1 MTRDSHEQQYR
12 PDIDGLRAIAVLG
25 VVAYHA
31 FPRSLPGGFIGV
43 DVFFVISGYLIS
55 GILFR
60 EIDRG
65 GIELNDFYVRRI
77 RRIFPALAL
86 VLMAVGA
93 LGWFVL
99 TNTDFRDLQ
108 GHIAGGAGF
117 VSNFLLW
124 HEAGY
129 FDAPARLK
137 PLLHLWSLGIEE
149 QFYLCWPPLLLL
161 CARRKWRVS
170 KVVIVLAAASFVL
183 NCAIVR
189 ADQTAAFYSPFT
201 RMWEL
206 FTGALIALP
215 RGISQKSIVSKS
227 AAQFAGWIGLV
238 IVLTGMWALTDRL
251 LYPGW
256 WALVPTLGTA
266 LVIAAG
272 DDAVSNRWIL
282 RRQPLVLVGLISYP
296 LYLWHWPLLW
306 FVEITEGGASS
317 TRLKI
322 EAIAVAAALAL
333 LTYKLV
339 EQPTRRAIS
348 IRTPLRAC
356 GLAAAVLLIGSVALY
371 GRESGRFVPQT
382 PYLAAGIYTRI
393 PSPRRDPECVRRFPV
408 GSEYCHAFS
417 TTGEL
422 TTALIGNSHAAH
434 FLDGVGGYLAT
445 KGENVV
451 HLGQGHC
458 PPLLDLQRFVNG
470 TLDVCRG
477 PDNAMIAAVA
487 ADSQISRVILSFNG
501 AVTATGIGLLGGYET
516 DELAGTLLSP
526 QDSLRLSLERTIKIF
541 VDRGKVVWL
550 LLQVPE
556 MNFSVTE
563 CFARPFSFERRVRTP
578 CAVPRQGVEQRQ
590 APYRAIVHDVQTV
603 APDLRVFDP
612 LPYLC
617 DEQWCYA
624 TRRGD
629 LLYLDDNHLSPSG
642 SALFADKFS
651 F

>member
-1 MTRDSHEQQYR
+1 VIRRSQNPEYR
-12 PDIDGLRAIAVLG
+12 RDIDGLRAVAVLG
-25 VVAYHA
+25 VIAFHA
-31 FPRSLPGGFIGV
+31 FPRALPGGFIGV

-55 GILFR
+55 SILFR

-65 GIELNDFYVRRI
+65 GIDLRDFYVRRV
-77 RRIFPALAL
+77 RRIFPALAI
-86 VLMAVGA
+86 VLIAVGA

-108 GHIAGGAGF
+108 GHIAAGATF

-149 QFYLCWPPLLLL
+149 QFYLFWPPLLFV
-161 CARRKWRVS
+161 CARRKWPVI
-170 KVVIVLAAASFVL
+170 KVAAALAVVSFLL
-183 NCAIVR
+183 NCGLVR
-189 ADQTAAFYSPFT
+189 AFETTAFYSPFT

-206 FTGALIALP
+206 LTGALLAAP
-215 RGISQKSIVSKS
+215 WGMRHDSVVSHR
-227 AAQFAGWIGLV
+227 AGQIAGWTGFILV
-238 IVLTGMWALTDRL
+238 CVGMWAISDRL

-272 DDAVSNRWIL
+272 EDAIPNQWIL
-282 RRQPLVLVGLISYP
+282 GRQPFVLLGLISYP

-306 FVEITEGGASS
+306 FLEITEGGAPSV
-317 TRLKI
+317 RLKL
-322 EAIAVAAALAL
+322 EAIAAATVLAF
-333 LTYKLV
+333 LTYTFV
-339 EQPTRRAIS
+339 EQPIRRAVS
-348 IRTPLRAC
+348 IRTPVRVF
-356 GLAAAVLLIGSVALY
+356 GLATIVLLVGAVAFY

-382 PYLAAGIYTRI
+382 PYLAAGIYVRI
-393 PSPRRDPECVRRFPV
+393 PSPRKDPECVRRFPV
-408 GSEYCHAFS
+408 GSEYCHEYS
-417 TTGEL
+417 TGRIL
-422 TTALIGNSHAAH
+422 TTALLGNSHAAH

-470 TLDVCRG
+470 TLDVCRE

-487 ADSQISRVILSFNG
+487 ADPEIRRVILSFNG
-501 AVTATGIGLLGGYET
+501 AVTATGVGLLGGYET

-526 QDSLRLSLERTIKIF
+526 QDSLRLSLTRTIQTF
-541 VDRGKVVWL
+541 TNRGKSVWL

-556 MNFSVTE
+556 MDFSVTE

-578 CAVPRQGVEQRQ
+578 CAVPRESVEKRQ
-590 APYRAIVHDVQTV
+590 APFRAIVREVQ
-603 APDLRVFDP
+603 ALEPHLRIFDP
-612 LPYLC
+612 LPFLC
-617 DEQWCYA
+617 DERWCYA
-624 TRRGD
+624 ARRGD

-642 SALFADKFS
+642 SALFSDKFS